1 MLGPWVLVGVFAMV
15 FIESG
20 CLFPFLPGDSL
31 LFTAAMLHKQLG
43 FSVPTLL
50 NLAIVAAFLGDQV
63 GYFLGERH
71 GRRLFRDDA
80 RILKTEY
87 LGQAE
92 AFFDRHGVKS
102 IVLARFVPIVR
113 TYVPL
118 TAGTSRMRYA
128 RFIRWNALGA
138 ILWVGSMTI
147 LGLTLGSVQV
157 VADNLDVMVTLII
170 VISVAPMIVSGIVKY
185 RKSRRAKSRT
195 Q

>member
-1 MLGPWVLVGVFAMV
+1 MLGPWVLVGVFARV

-50 NLAIVAAFLGDQV
+50 ILAIVAAFLGDQV
-63 GYFLGERH
+63 GYFLGERY

-118 TAGTSRMRYA
+118 TAGTSLMRYA

-157 VADNLDVMVTLII
+157 VADNLDIMVTLII

-185 RKSRRAKSRT
+185 RKSRRAKTRT